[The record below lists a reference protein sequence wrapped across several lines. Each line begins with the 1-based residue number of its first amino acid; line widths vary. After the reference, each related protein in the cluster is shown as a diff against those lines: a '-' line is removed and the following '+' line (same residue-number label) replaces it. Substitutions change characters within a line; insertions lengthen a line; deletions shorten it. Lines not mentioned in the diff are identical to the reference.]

1 MTKSVFSKDFK
12 GEDLKIDDL
21 LKLLDKEIKK
31 LEKRKPVDQ
40 KQYIRFMGDKKKKKN
55 FQSLRFSIK
64 INDSDNDKLLSRAKN
79 IVTHG
84 GVDTLFTLSNNIGK
98 ILTKLQINSDILSD
112 LISNAQNDI
121 QPPKTQNP
129 SIAQVKDFNKMFV
142 NSLLF
147 TFEITGDSSVNNKI
161 RIRHQI
167 KQLNEIKVTISKL
180 KNTTKLSSGNDESP
194 SGVPQT
200 KEESSESE
208 PSSEGAISNV
218 GKMFKGLMSS
228 GQSSSES
235 DYTSRQNQPQNIV
248 GEKEVP
254 QVEQRELPESN
265 TEYDNQQRSS
275 FQSDN
280 LEQPFDNNTDGD
292 IKESQSFDQPDSSE
306 EVGNTKSF
314 YDTVLSYF
322 SGDSTEESESKESED
337 SEDKDTPPNATDL
350 VKSLDVTGLF
360 SKDKSFVPTEN
371 DTQKIE
377 IAESEL
383 KMLQESEESLK
394 QELEEQEQRIKE
406 YKKDIQNK
414 ISQQYALLE
423 YEKTQLKGENKRF
436 NRKQYEKYNKL
447 VDMLKNRERFLD
459 KREDILNGKRK
470 KDLKE
475 LKEMKKSIVSELLRQ
490 LDREKN
496 IVIKSKNKENSIL
509 RKQLQYYKGNNMYLQ
524 SIIEMLEENK
534 CNKANVNK
542 VKRTLKKRKKQRLNQ
557 YTQRNI
563 FEITL

>member
-1 MTKSVFSKDFK
+1 MTNSVFSKDFK
-12 GEDLKIDDL
+12 GKDLKIDDL
-21 LKLLDKEIKK
+21 LKLLDQEIKK
-31 LEKRKPVDQ
+31 LEKSKPVDI
-40 KQYIRFMGDKKKKKN
+40 KKYKSFMRDKKKKKK
-55 FQSLRFSIK
+55 FQSLIFTIK

-79 IVTHG
+79 IVTNG
-84 GVDTLFTLSNNIGK
+84 GVDSLFTLSNNVGQ
-98 ILTKLQINSDILSD
+98 KLSNLHIESSILSD
-112 LISNAQNDI
+112 LISNAQNGI
-121 QPPKTQNP
+121 QAAKTQNP
-129 SIAQVKDFNKMFV
+129 SIAMVKDFNKMFV

-147 TFEITGDSSVNNKI
+147 TFEVTGDSSANKNI

-167 KQLNEIKVTISKL
+167 IQLNETKVAISKL
-180 KNTTKLSSGNDESP
+180 KDTTKLSSKIEGSP
-194 SGVPQT
+194 EVSQID
-200 KEESSESE
+200 KEESSKAE
-208 PSSEGAISNV
+208 PSDEGAVSKM
-218 GKMFKGLMSS
+218 GKMFQGIMSS
-228 GQSSSES
+228 DQSSPESEYNS
-235 DYTSRQNQPQNIV
+235 PPQSQPQN
-248 GEKEVP
+248 EVRE
-254 QVEQRELPESN
+254 QEASLVEQREIPKNN
-265 TEYDNQQRSS
+265 TGYDTQQDSP

-280 LEQPFDNNTDGD
+280 SMDGD
-292 IKESQSFDQPDSSE
+292 IKESQSFDDVGSSE
-306 EVGNTKSF
+306 EVENTKSF

-322 SGDSTEESESKESED
+322 SSDSTEDKTDRENE
-337 SEDKDTPPNATDL
+337 EDKVPPPNATDL
-350 VKSLDVTGLF
+350 VKSLDITGLF

-383 KMLQESEESLK
+383 KMLQDSEESLK
-394 QELEEQEQRIKE
+394 QELEEQEQRIKD

-423 YEKTQLKGENKRF
+423 YEKSQLKGENKRF

-524 SIIEMLEENK
+524 SLVDMLEENK
-534 CNKANVNK
+534 CNKANVK
-542 VKRTLKKRKKQRLNQ
+542 RVKRTLKKRKKQRLNQ

>member
-1 MTKSVFSKDFK
+1 
-12 GEDLKIDDL
+12 
-21 LKLLDKEIKK
+21 
-31 LEKRKPVDQ
+31 
-40 KQYIRFMGDKKKKKN
+40 
-55 FQSLRFSIK
+55 
-64 INDSDNDKLLSRAKN
+64 
-79 IVTHG
+79 
-84 GVDTLFTLSNNIGK
+84 NNIGK

-475 LKEMKKSIVSELLRQ
+475 LKEMKKSIVS
-490 LDREKN
+490 
-496 IVIKSKNKENSIL
+496 
-509 RKQLQYYKGNNMYLQ
+509 
-524 SIIEMLEENK
+524 
-534 CNKANVNK
+534 
-542 VKRTLKKRKKQRLNQ
+542 
-557 YTQRNI
+557 
-563 FEITL
+563 